1 MNLNNPPGKFIM
13 TVMVILGLASCKKPV
28 YYNISTSVQ
37 PVGSGSIV
45 VSPSSESVLEGAS
58 VTFKATPN
66 GDYVF
71 TGWTGSLSGT
81 ENPATL
87 VANKDLNIVANFR
100 LREYPLTLSVEGEG
114 NIQERVISTKTEF
127 PSGTVVELTAK
138 AADHWL
144 FDHWEGDVTGKENP
158 AQITISAAKTVKAVF
173 VKKKYDLTI
182 AVEGEGAVQEK
193 VVETKGS
200 YQEGTTVELTATPAT
215 GWSFDHWEGDLSG
228 TENPVQI
235 TVSAAKSV
243 KAVFSKNKYAYNLKI
258 IGPGVVDEYLV
269 ESTKASFEYGTKLLL
284 KAYPNEG
291 AEFVGWSG
299 DCSGNELELELPMDS
314 DKRIVATFNK
324 YIPPA
329 KQYPL
334 QDLSLPSAYLRRLYY
349 NVDFTYY
356 SGEVYSKLVV
366 DYNRDGYV
374 DVFSA
379 PTDYTEFSRI
389 PLGFWTGNPDGTFTR
404 DSKNDGRIEGIIH
417 PRKIIYGDFNKDGYP
432 DFCPISHGWD
442 HEPWPGDYPVIV
454 LSSPSGEYSNDRYTD
469 VVGYFH
475 GGASGDF
482 DNDGDLDIFMIREYL
497 PCVLWN
503 DGNGKFTPDY
513 EAVEFPKTENVM
525 GMYTADSYDI
535 DHDGFLDLVCAGND
549 WNENNE
555 YVTSP
560 IILFGDGV
568 SYKNGRYTML
578 PKCPV
583 GYGLCLDTK
592 LKDVDGDGIEELF
605 LFRTGDSTPFGGTTN
620 YDGWAIQVIKWDGN
634 KYIDVTDLYFRPNE
648 NHCTTG
654 PWHPWWDFEEIDGLL
669 CLISEEASCPSPFLM
684 FRFIDGVFTPV
695 ERPDPRIVFPN
706 GYAFF
711 TDELHFQGGL
721 SQGMEVS
728 EAGPYSGSHCIRW
741 VAEEPFHQGV
751 NMTLGTPAD
760 LSLLREN
767 EYVLEFWV
775 KTTNPRLNICT
786 QFETSYV
793 DGKNKG
799 YGFVHDCSAVADG
812 NWHKLSAP
820 LSAFYDVGE
829 RQGCDWKDMEF
840 FIIWVVSEDTV
851 GEEFYLDE
859 IRVRKVLPE
868 D

>member
-1 MNLNNPPGKFIM
+1 MTPSANP
-13 TVMVILGLASCKKPV
+13 
-28 YYNISTSVQ
+28 
-37 PVGSGSIV
+37 
-45 VSPSSESVLEGAS
+45 VLEGTQVS
-58 VTFKATPN
+58 FKATPN

-71 TGWTGSLSGT
+71 TGWSGSLSGT
-81 ENPATL
+81 ENPKT
-87 VANKDLNIVANFR
+87 VTVTSDMTVTANFV
-100 LREYPLTLSVEGEG
+100 LREYPLSISFEGEG
-114 NIQERVISTKTEF
+114 TVSEKVISTKTDYS
-127 PSGTVVELTAK
+127 SGTVVELTAK

-144 FDHWEGDVTGKENP
+144 FDHWEGDLSGSNNP
-158 AQITISAAKTVKAVF
+158 AQITISSEKTVKAVF
-173 VKKKYDLTI
+173 VKKMYDLTVAI
-182 AVEGEGAVQEK
+182 EGEGAVQEK

-200 YQEGTTVELTATPAT
+200 YQEGTAVELTATPAA
-215 GWSFDHWEGDLSG
+215 GWSFDHWEGDLAG
-228 TENPVQI
+228 TDNPVQI
-235 TVSAAKSV
+235 TITSAKSV
-243 KAVFSKNKYAYNLKI
+243 KAVFTKNHYVYNLKI
-258 IGPGVVDEYLV
+258 VGPGAVDEYLV
-269 ESTKASFEYGTKLLL
+269 ESTKGSYEHGTRLLL
-284 KAYPNEG
+284 KVYPNDG

-299 DCSGNELELELPMDS
+299 DYTGNELELELTMDS
-314 DKRIVATFNK
+314 DKSIVATFSK
-324 YIPPA
+324 YVPPA

-334 QDLSLPSAYLRRLYY
+334 QDVSLPSSYLRRLYY

-374 DVFSA
+374 DIFSA

-404 DSKNDGRIEGIIH
+404 DSKNDGRIEGVIH

-513 EAVEFPKTENVM
+513 EVVEFPKTENVM
-525 GMYTADSYDI
+525 GMFTADSYDI

-560 IILFGDGV
+560 IVLFGDGV
-568 SYKNGRYTML
+568 SYKDGRYIML

-592 LKDVDGDGIEELF
+592 LKDVDGDGVEELF

-620 YDGWAIQVIKWDGN
+620 YNGWAVQVIKWDGN
-634 KYIDVTDLYFRPNE
+634 KYIDATELYFNPNE
-648 NHCTTG
+648 NHCAIG
-654 PWHPWWDFEEIDGLL
+654 PWHPWWDFEEIDGTL

-684 FRFIDGVFTPV
+684 FRYVDGLFEPV
-695 ERPDPRIVFPN
+695 DRPDPRKVYSN
-706 GYAFF
+706 GFALF
-711 TDELHFQGGL
+711 TDFLLFQGGM
-721 SQGMEVS
+721 SQGMELTDTNPC
-728 EAGPYSGSHCIRW
+728 AGTDCIRW
-741 VAEEPFHQGV
+741 IAEKPFNQGLELQ
-751 NMTLGTPAD
+751 LGEPAD
-760 LSLLREN
+760 LSFISGGD
-767 EYVLEFWV
+767 YGIEFWI
-775 KTTNPRLNICT
+775 KTTSPKLSICT
-786 QFETSYV
+786 QFESEYI
-793 DGKNKG
+793 DDKNKG
-799 YGFVHDCSAVADG
+799 YGYCHSCAEIADG
-812 NWHKLSAP
+812 TWHRVFVP
-820 LSAFYDVGE
+820 LTDFYEVGE
-829 RQGCDWKDMEF
+829 RTDCDWKDMRS
-840 FIIWVVSEDTV
+840 FITWVVSDDTV

-859 IRVRKVLPE
+859 IRIRKVLPE
-868 D
+868 E